1 MAAIGNE
8 ATPILVLIVDD
19 DKRVRDVLTARLARS
34 AAIVVCGAAAN
45 ADAAV
50 CQARNLQPD
59 VALVDFHLPGGGR
72 RAVCGILEQS
82 PATRIVAISGSPA
95 HDSAL
100 EMLHAGAASSIV
112 KTASPDEI
120 VATVIRVA
128 HGESILSAEV
138 AESVIGELTAHLDRR
153 DLETGHIA
161 RTRAKIQIVLAD
173 GGVHPVFQPIVDLA
187 SGRTFGLEAL
197 SRFKCEPPQSPDRW
211 FADAESVGLRAE
223 LEQHAAAK
231 AVDHFRTHASDVF
244 LSLNASPES
253 LNGYL
258 KLAAELGDRL
268 VLEITEHFSDR
279 RL

>member
-1 MAAIGNE
+1 MTMAAIGNE

-100 EMLHAGAASSIV
+100 EMLHAGAASYIV

-138 AESVIGELTAHLDRR
+138 ARERYRGVDRPPR
-153 DLETGHIA
+153 
-161 RTRAKIQIVLAD
+161 
-173 GGVHPVFQPIVDLA
+173 P
-187 SGRTFGLEAL
+187 
-197 SRFKCEPPQSPDRW
+197 SRS
-211 FADAESVGLRAE
+211 
-223 LEQHAAAK
+223 
-231 AVDHFRTHASDVF
+231 
-244 LSLNASPES
+244 
-253 LNGYL
+253 
-258 KLAAELGDRL
+258 
-268 VLEITEHFSDR
+268 
-279 RL
+279 